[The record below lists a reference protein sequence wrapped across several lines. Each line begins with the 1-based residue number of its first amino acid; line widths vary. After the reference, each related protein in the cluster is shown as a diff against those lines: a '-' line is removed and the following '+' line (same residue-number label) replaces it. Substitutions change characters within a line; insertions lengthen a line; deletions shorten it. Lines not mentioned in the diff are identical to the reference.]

1 MFHIYLESTADKHC
15 GLSARGMRKTEVRGD
30 CKGLGLSIWKDGL
43 AISEWGDSRKEATQ
57 E

>member
-30 CKGLGLSIWKDGL
+30 CKGLGLSIWKDGR